1 MAVVLIT
8 GCSSGIGKVSALAF
22 ARKGYQ
28 VFAGARNPDDCAALT
43 VISENEGLKL
53 EVVQLDVTDPQA
65 VSDAVARAI
74 DVSGRIDVLV
84 NNAGIGRLAALEDMT
99 DDEIDQVMHVNFIAP
114 LRLSRAVLPVMR
126 AQDYGRIIMVSSLS
140 ALVGL
145 PGETIYCASK
155 AALEAMA
162 EGLRHEVGCFNI
174 AVSVV
179 EPGSFNTAMPG
190 KIALGAACPPES
202 PYAPLLQHLQQEA
215 AAGIGHGDDPQ
226 RVAELLV
233 RIAGEKHPA
242 FRYPAGEQAET
253 VTETL
258 RGLDADARER
268 FIRAV
273 NDTNWWSAGEQN
285 KGAGAG

>member
-22 ARKGYQ
+22 ARKGYH
-28 VFAGARNPDDCAALT
+28 VFAGARNPNDCAALT
-43 VISENEGLKL
+43 VISENESLKL
-53 EVVQLDVTDPQA
+53 EVVQLDVTDAQA

-99 DDEIDQVMHVNFIAP
+99 DGDIDQVMQVNFIAP
-114 LRLSRAVLPVMR
+114 VRLSRAALPAMR
-126 AQDYGRIIMVSSLS
+126 AQGYGRIIMVSSLS

-190 KIALGAACPPES
+190 KIAQGAVCPPDS

-215 AAGIGHGDDPQ
+215 AAGSGHGDDPQ

-233 RIAGEKHPA
+233 RIAAEEHPA
-242 FRYPAGEQAET
+242 FRYPAGEQAES

-273 NDTNWWSAGEQN
+273 NNTNWWSSGEQN
-285 KGAGAG
+285 KEAG